1 MKYMIMMFGSAAA
14 MMESQPKEWIR
25 EMIDFMHTINNDL
38 VHSGELVGAE
48 GLADGSQA
56 KTVSLKNG
64 IPVASDG
71 PYAESKESL
80 IGYWIVDVES
90 EARALDIAKRVVA
103 FIGPAG
109 APPVEVRQVMAAPPE
124 V

>member
-1 MKYMIMMFGSAAA
+1 
-14 MMESQPKEWIR
+14 
-25 EMIDFMHTINNDL
+25 
-38 VHSGELVGAE
+38 VSGELVGAE

-56 KTVSLKNG
+56 KTVSFEDG
-64 IPVASDG
+64 IPVVTDG
-71 PYAESKESL
+71 PYAESRESL
-80 IGYWIVDVES
+80 IGYWIVDVED
-90 EARALDIAKRVVA
+90 EARALAIASRVVA

>member
-1 MKYMIMMFGSAAA
+1 MKYMIMMFGSAAS
-14 MMESQPKEWIR
+14 MMASQPNEWIV
-25 EMIDFMHTINNDL
+25 EMIQFMHALNADL
-38 VHSGELVGAE
+38 THSGELVGAE

-64 IPVASDG
+64 VPLVTDG
-71 PYAESKESL
+71 PYAESRESI
-80 IGYWIVDVES
+80 IGYWVVDVDS
-90 EARALDIAKRVVA
+90 EARAIEIASRVVA
-103 FIGPAG
+103 FIGPVG